1 MIARKSQIIE
11 CIFGRHKT
19 QQAEMPYFHY
29 GCSRQKKKHQIRI
42 KEIVFNIKKKTVVA
56 LKMTKN
62 INNNNNDNSINKYNN
77 INNINHT
84 NNNNKVFIKFSK
96 Q

>member
-11 CIFGRHKT
+11 FIFGRHKT

-29 GCSRQKKKHQIRI
+29 GPSRQKKNHQIRI
-42 KEIVFNIKKKTVVA
+42 KEIVFNIKKTVVA